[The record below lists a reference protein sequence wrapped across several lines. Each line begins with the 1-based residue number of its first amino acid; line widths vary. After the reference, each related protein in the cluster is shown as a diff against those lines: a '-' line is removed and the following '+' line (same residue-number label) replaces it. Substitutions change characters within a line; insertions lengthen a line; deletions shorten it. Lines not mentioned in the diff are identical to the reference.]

1 LTKKAHNLWGTPR
14 KITQQIRERKVSWLE
29 LFSDLVYV
37 VIIHNIT
44 IGFADHFNW
53 GGLLTF
59 LILFYLV
66 FNSWNNLAIYF
77 DLHGNDSVRTTFLTL
92 VQILLVALFAGSITT
107 AFDGQ
112 YLATA
117 LVYFAI
123 QLLFMYMWWTT
134 ARYDPEHMLTTRPYL
149 IYYTIGAVL
158 LLLIPLTKTTGI
170 QELLL
175 LGVIFFDFFALLF
188 ESPNFNREFKQRHI
202 AFQISPALLER
213 YGQFTMIVL
222 GESLA
227 NLIDLFD
234 EGLTLPKIGLFLLL
248 VISTIAIW
256 WLYYSLMDDITVKE
270 RNYQGLVFFRG
281 LHINFILF
289 LSLEGFFLTELA
301 DKSTLWTR
309 LGYLI
314 SLVLVLVS
322 LTAMV
327 INRQQHTVAKKQLCI
342 SGSIVL
348 IAILLSTLLPN
359 IWMLILIDLVLLS
372 ACVYRE
378 RNMLNAES

>member
-1 LTKKAHNLWGTPR
+1 MTKKTHNVWGTPR
-14 KITQQIRERKVSWLE
+14 KITQQIRERKISWLE

-44 IGFADHFNW
+44 VGFAIHLNW

-77 DLHGNDSVRTTFLTL
+77 DLHGNDSVRTTVLTL
-92 VQILLVALFAGSITT
+92 IQVLLVALFAGSITT
-107 AFDGQ
+107 AFDGR

-117 LVYFAI
+117 LVYLAI

-149 IYYTIGAVL
+149 IYYTIGAIL
-158 LLLIPLTKTTGI
+158 LFIVPLINITSI

-175 LGVIFFDFFALLF
+175 VVVIFFDFFALLF
-188 ESPNFNREFKQRHI
+188 ESANFNREFRQRHI

-227 NLIDLFD
+227 NLIDFFE

-248 VISTIAIW
+248 VISTVTIW

-289 LSLEGFFLTELA
+289 LSLAGFFLNELA
-301 DKSTLWTR
+301 HKSALWIR
-309 LGYLI
+309 YGYLI
-314 SLVLVLVS
+314 SLILVLLT

-327 INRQQHTVAKKQLCI
+327 INRQQHAVAKKQLYI
-342 SGSIVL
+342 SGSFVL
-348 IAILLSTLLPN
+348 IAILLSALLPR
-359 IWMLILIDLVLLS
+359 IAMLILIDVVLLS
-372 ACVYRE
+372 ACIYRE
-378 RNMLNAES
+378 RNMIKAQS